1 MTNISILPAKGHKCR
16 GKGAACGRHGGKD
29 LPLPCQQAASSLRV
43 CSAAETHILQGP
55 VLPGR
60 LVTGHGGDEGL
71 AISA

>member
-16 GKGAACGRHGGKD
+16 GKGAACGRHRGKD

-43 CSAAETHILQGP
+43 CPAAETHILQGP
-55 VLPGR
+55 VLSGR
-60 LVTGHGGDEGL
+60 PVTGHGGDEGL